1 MNDASNIRDTSDLGE
16 VPGVFLTPDN
26 AQLDAEVAPRT
37 SEAKRFLRILFQR
50 KLVMFGVAVILILF
64 ITAIFAPLIA
74 PYDPY
79 LNDMAQ
85 SLQSP
90 SAQHLLGTDNL
101 GRDTFSRLVYGSRT
115 ALLVGF
121 GTVAVASIVGM
132 ILGLLAGYL
141 GGWINAVIMR
151 VMDALMGFPM
161 LVLALLL
168 AAVLGGGIQN
178 VIIALAI
185 ATLPG
190 YARLMCGETLSVKE
204 NEYITAQRAMG
215 GKNLRTMLRHILP
228 NAFQPTL
235 VLITA
240 MLGNVILAEAGL
252 SFLGIGIKPPGVA
265 WGGMAADG
273 YRYLESHPALAFAPA
288 VAIMVVVFAFN
299 MVGDGLRDALD
310 PKLRGV
316 L

>member
-1 MNDASNIRDTSDLGE
+1 MSDVFDTNA
-16 VPGVFLTPDN
+16 VPVVNGPMPGSE
-26 AQLDAEVAPRT
+26 LDTVTAPQV
-37 SEAKRFLRILFQR
+37 SETKRFFRIMFQR
-50 KLVMFGVAVILILF
+50 KLVMFGVGVLVILVLVG
-64 ITAIFAPLIA
+64 IFAPLLA
-74 PYDPY
+74 PYNPY
-79 LNDMAQ
+79 LNDMSQ
-85 SLQSP
+85 SLQPP
-90 SAQHLLGTDNL
+90 SSEHWLGTDNL
-101 GRDTFSRLVYGSRT
+101 GRDTFSRLLYGART
-115 ALLVGF
+115 ALIVGF
-121 GTVAVASIVGM
+121 GTVAVASIAGM
-132 ILGLLAGYL
+132 ILGLMAGYL
-141 GGWINAVIMR
+141 GGLFNTVIMR
-151 VMDALMGFPM
+151 IMDALMGFPM

-190 YARLMCGETLSVKE
+190 YTRLMCGETLSVKE

-215 GKNLRTMLRHILP
+215 AKNLRTMARHILP
-228 NAFQPTL
+228 NAFQPVL

-265 WGGMAADG
+265 WGSMAADG
-273 YRYLESHPALAFAPA
+273 YRYLESYPQLAFAPA

>member
-1 MNDASNIRDTSDLGE
+1 MNDASTVQG
-16 VPGVFLTPDN
+16 
-26 AQLDAEVAPRT
+26 AEVVPSRRV
-37 SEAKRFLRILFQR
+37 SEWKRFRRVFFQR
-50 KLVMFGVAVILILF
+50 KVVLFGVIVLALLV

-74 PYDPY
+74 PHDPY
-79 LNDMAQ
+79 VNDMKSA
-85 SLQSP
+85 LQNP
-90 SAQHLLGTDNL
+90 SSEHWLGTDNL

-115 ALLVGF
+115 ALYVGF
-121 GTVAVASIVGM
+121 GTVAVSAIIGT

-141 GGWINAVIMR
+141 GGVVNAVIMR

-168 AAVLGGGIQN
+168 AAVLGGGLQN

-190 YARLMCGETLSVKE
+190 YTRLMCSETLSVKE
-204 NEYITAQRAMG
+204 NDYVLAQKAIG
-215 GKNLRTMLRHILP
+215 SGHLRTMLRHIFP

-235 VLITA
+235 VQTTA

-252 SFLGIGIKPPGVA
+252 SFIGIGIQPPGVA
-265 WGGMAADG
+265 WGSMASDG
-273 YRYLESHPALAFAPA
+273 YRYLESHPLLSFAPA
-288 VAIMVVVFAFN
+288 IAIMVVVFAFN

-310 PKLRGV
+310 PRLRGR